1 MDTTAFSSSV
11 VMADKP
17 RWRSASPFD
26 LGAESSLWLRFEG
39 DRLVLFLNLSAFDF
53 GFDSSLRP
61 RFDGD
66 RLVLLVDLS
75 ALDFALES
83 CLRPRLDGDRL
94 VLFLGLRLLVLDLD
108 SVRFFSR
115 SSIILSI
122 LDFSV
127 SCVSSSSD

>member
-1 MDTTAFSSSV
+1 
-11 VMADKP
+11 MADKP
-17 RWRSASPFD
+17 RWRSASVFD
-26 LGAESSLWLRFEG
+26 FGAESSLWLRFEG
-39 DRLVLFLNLSAFDF
+39 DRLVLFLDF
-53 GFDSSLRP
+53 GVESSLRP
-61 RFDGD
+61 RFEGD
-66 RLVLLVDLS
+66 RLVLLLDLS

-83 CLRPRLDGDRL
+83 RLRPRLDGDRL

-127 SCVSSSSD
+127 SSFSSCSA